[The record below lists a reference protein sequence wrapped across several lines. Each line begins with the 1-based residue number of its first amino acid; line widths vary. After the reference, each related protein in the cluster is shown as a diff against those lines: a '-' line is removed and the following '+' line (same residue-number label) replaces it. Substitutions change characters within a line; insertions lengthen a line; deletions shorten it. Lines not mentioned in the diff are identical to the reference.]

1 MTDEGEV
8 DTTEAG
14 AGATDDDRF
23 YSSERWQNWLDRVA
37 EEDLDPEEEES
48 ARLLINLQDDTAI
61 AVAKVLSTYDDGGID
76 EPTAAEELARIRDI
90 VLDEVEFAD
99 EEALMLIDGV
109 QTSLVPVFYAAE
121 EYVAAGA
128 AEEATVEEYVHA
140 AADAESGED
149 VDAALGYVVQAGTRI
164 VDGDDL
170 DIAVADDIEYGLVS
184 EWVNG
189 LDSLQSALANPEVVE
204 DD

>member
-1 MTDEGEV
+1 MTDEGA
-8 DTTEAG
+8 DG
-14 AGATDDDRF
+14 APGDAEDERF
-23 YSSERWQNWLDRVA
+23 YAEDRWQNWLDRVA
-37 EEDLDPEEEES
+37 EEDLDPEEEDS

-61 AVAKVLSTYDDGGID
+61 AVAKVLSAHDDGVLD
-76 EPTAAEELARIRDI
+76 AESAAEELARIREI
-90 VLDEVEFAD
+90 VLSEVDLDDED
-99 EEALMLIDGV
+99 ALMLIDGV

-121 EYVAAGA
+121 EYVAAGPSTD
-128 AEEATVEEYVHA
+128 ATVTEYVHA
-140 AADAESGED
+140 AADAEAEDD
-149 VDAALGYVVQAGTRI
+149 VDAALGYVVQAGTRV

-170 DIAVADDIEYGLVS
+170 DMAVVDEIEYGLVS